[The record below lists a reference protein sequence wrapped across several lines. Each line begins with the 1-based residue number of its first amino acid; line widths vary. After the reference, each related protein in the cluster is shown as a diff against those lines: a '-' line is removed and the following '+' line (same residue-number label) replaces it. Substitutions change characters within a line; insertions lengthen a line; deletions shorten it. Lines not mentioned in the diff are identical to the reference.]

1 MTTFTYEAIDLTGNR
16 VQGALDAVSRRAVT
30 RQLSQKSLTPVSIAE
45 QAAASGIFSDRVPRS
60 VICAF
65 YGKLA
70 TLLKAGMPLAQSLKL
85 IGDVASNPRF
95 AEILR
100 VIHAEVIDGRSF
112 AECMADYPGMFEQ
125 AEIAIVLASLEGAF
139 LADALK
145 ELETLTQR
153 QLQLRSRVLGALS
166 YPGFLI
172 AVSSLMFLVLSTLFV
187 PKFEPMFSGL
197 RERGQLPVLTE
208 IMLTG
213 SLWLRDNPLVFAGM
227 SFAAVCGL
235 VVGLRKPGFRRRFL
249 TLCLQLPVLKGLG
262 LLISMGRFSRLL
274 STLLKNGITLDKGL
288 ALCAGASGSPALD
301 DVVLDCA
308 LQVRK
313 GTSFAQVLRSV
324 KWIPR
329 EYREL
334 VYIGERTNRL
344 DEILAGAADS
354 LESQIQNRLDAM
366 LKLLEPALLIV
377 MGSIVALF
385 VFALIMPILR
395 SSSLVG

>member
-1 MTTFTYEAIDLTGNR
+1 MPVFTYEAIDQKGNR
-16 VQGALDAVSRRAVT
+16 EHGVMDAASKRALT
-30 RQLSQKSLTPVSIAE
+30 RQLSQKSLNPISIAE
-45 QAAASGIFSDRVPRS
+45 QVTGHGIFRDHVPRS
-60 VICAF
+60 VVSAF

-70 TLLKAGMPLAQSLKL
+70 TLLRAGMPLAQSIKL
-85 IGDVASNPRF
+85 MSEVASNARF

-100 VIHAEVIDGRSF
+100 NIHAEVIDGRNM
-112 AECMADYPGMFEQ
+112 AECMADHPRLFEQ
-125 AEIAIVLASLEGAF
+125 AEIAIIRASLEGAF
-139 LADALK
+139 LPDSLK

-153 QLQLRSRVLGALS
+153 QLLLRSKILGALS

-172 AVSSLMFLVLSTLFV
+172 AVSSLMFLVLSTVFI
-187 PKFEPMFSGL
+187 PKFDPMFSGL
-197 RERGQLPVLTE
+197 RERGQLPALTE
-208 IMLTG
+208 VMLTG
-213 SLWLRDNPLVFAGM
+213 SLWLRDNLLVFAGI
-227 SFAAVCGL
+227 SLSAVCGL
-235 VVGLRKPGFRRRFL
+235 VVGLGKPAFRRRFL
-249 TLCLQLPVLKGLG
+249 AMCLLFPILKQLG
-262 LLISMGRFSRLL
+262 LLISLGRFSRLL
-274 STLLKNGITLDKGL
+274 STLLKNGITLDKAL

-313 GTSFAQVLRSV
+313 GTSFAEVLRAV
-324 KWIPR
+324 QWIPR

-344 DEILAGAADS
+344 DEIIGGAADA
-354 LESQIQNRLDAM
+354 LESQIQNRLDTM
-366 LKLLEPALLIV
+366 LKLLEPALLVV

>member
-45 QAAASGIFSDRVPRS
+45 QAAASGVFSDRVPRS

-85 IGDVASNPRF
+85 IGDVASNPRV

-125 AEIAIVLASLEGAF
+125 AEIAIVRASLEGAF

-208 IMLTG
+208 VMLTG
-213 SLWLRDNPLVFAGM
+213 SLWLRDNLLLFGGM
-227 SFAAVCGL
+227 SFTAVCGL
-235 VVGLRKPGFRRRFL
+235 VVGLRKPGFRRSFL
-249 TLCLQLPVLKGLG
+249 KLCLSLPVLKGLG
-262 LLISMGRFSRLL
+262 VLISMGRFSRLL

-301 DVVLDCA
+301 DVVLNCA

-366 LKLLEPALLIV
+366 LKLLEPALLVV
-377 MGSIVALF
+377 MGSIVGLF

>member
-1 MTTFTYEAIDLTGNR
+1 
-16 VQGALDAVSRRAVT
+16 
-30 RQLSQKSLTPVSIAE
+30 
-45 QAAASGIFSDRVPRS
+45 
-60 VICAF
+60 
-65 YGKLA
+65 
-70 TLLKAGMPLAQSLKL
+70 
-85 IGDVASNPRF
+85 
-95 AEILR
+95 
-100 VIHAEVIDGRSF
+100 
-112 AECMADYPGMFEQ
+112 
-125 AEIAIVLASLEGAF
+125 
-139 LADALK
+139 
-145 ELETLTQR
+145 
-153 QLQLRSRVLGALS
+153 LS

-208 IMLTG
+208 VMLTG
-213 SLWLRDNPLVFAGM
+213 SLWLRDNLLLFAGM

-235 VVGLRKPGFRRRFL
+235 VVGLRKPGFRRSFL
-249 TLCLQLPVLKGLG
+249 TLCLSLPVLKGLG

-301 DVVLDCA
+301 DEVLDCA

-366 LKLLEPALLIV
+366 LKLLEPALLVV

>member
-1 MTTFTYEAIDLTGNR
+1 
-16 VQGALDAVSRRAVT
+16 
-30 RQLSQKSLTPVSIAE
+30 
-45 QAAASGIFSDRVPRS
+45 
-60 VICAF
+60 
-65 YGKLA
+65 
-70 TLLKAGMPLAQSLKL
+70 
-85 IGDVASNPRF
+85 
-95 AEILR
+95 
-100 VIHAEVIDGRSF
+100 
-112 AECMADYPGMFEQ
+112 
-125 AEIAIVLASLEGAF
+125 
-139 LADALK
+139 
-145 ELETLTQR
+145 
-153 QLQLRSRVLGALS
+153 
-166 YPGFLI
+166 
-172 AVSSLMFLVLSTLFV
+172 
-187 PKFEPMFSGL
+187 
-197 RERGQLPVLTE
+197 
-208 IMLTG
+208 
-213 SLWLRDNPLVFAGM
+213 LRDNLLLFAGM

-235 VVGLRKPGFRRRFL
+235 VVGLQKPGFRRRFL
-249 TLCLQLPVLKGLG
+249 TLCLSLPVLKGLG

-308 LQVRK
+308 VQVRK

-344 DEILAGAADS
+344 DEILTGAADS
-354 LESQIQNRLDAM
+354 LECQIQNRLDAM
-366 LKLLEPALLIV
+366 LKLLEPALLVV